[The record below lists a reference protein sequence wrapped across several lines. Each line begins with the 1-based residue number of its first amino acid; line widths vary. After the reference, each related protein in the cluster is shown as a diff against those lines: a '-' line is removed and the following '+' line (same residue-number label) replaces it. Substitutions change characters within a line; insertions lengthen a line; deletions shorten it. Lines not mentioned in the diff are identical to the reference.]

1 MQFRGRKAGR
11 AKTTSE
17 SDIVVVAGSGGVS
30 GNGASPPICGD
41 DPRPL
46 IPPGNYEACRVGYD
60 LCHVRRYKRT
70 SLRFDFQLTCEPDIR
85 VAKFVNMGP
94 GQGPEAVP
102 STEFYLLW
110 SLFNGDL
117 PKRRQPMSLEVF
129 AGKFC
134 MVKVETVGNGCEG
147 NELPEMLRYS
157 VVREVLEVW
166 EPVSEFHVAFV
177 PENLCTCIS
186 VRKNQRTHVPRAA

>member
-1 MQFRGRKAGR
+1 MKASSIRSSVNAKPDGRKP
-11 AKTTSE
+11 TS
-17 SDIVVVAGSGGVS
+17 SVHLVVAGGRGAS
-30 GNGASPPICGD
+30 GNDASPPICGD

-46 IPPGNYEACRVGYD
+46 IPFGNYEACCVGHN

-70 SLRFDFQLTCEPDIR
+70 SLRLDFQLTCEPDIQL
-85 VAKFVNMGP
+85 AKFVNMGQGR
-94 GQGPEAVP
+94 GQKRGP
-102 STEFYLLW
+102 STEFYRVW

-129 AGKFC
+129 PGKFC
-134 MVKVETVGNGCEG
+134 MVKVETVVTDAKG

-166 EPVSEFHVAFV
+166 EP
-177 PENLCTCIS
+177 
-186 VRKNQRTHVPRAA
+186 